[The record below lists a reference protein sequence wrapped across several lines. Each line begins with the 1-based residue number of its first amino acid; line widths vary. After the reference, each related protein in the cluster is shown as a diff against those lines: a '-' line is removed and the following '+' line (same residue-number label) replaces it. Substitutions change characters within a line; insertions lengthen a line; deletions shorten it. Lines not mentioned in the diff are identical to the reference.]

1 MLYPLFRAVD
11 AFPIVGE
18 VLGVTPTPADSRC
31 VARILRLMRRAGER
45 WQTETKPNLSSVGGL
60 TVTTIP
66 TVIAANESSLVWLG
80 ITSQAAR

>member
-1 MLYPLFRAVD
+1 MANRD
-11 AFPIVGE
+11 
-18 VLGVTPTPADSRC
+18 
-31 VARILRLMRRAGER
+31 
-45 WQTETKPNLSSVGGL
+45 ETNLSSVGGL